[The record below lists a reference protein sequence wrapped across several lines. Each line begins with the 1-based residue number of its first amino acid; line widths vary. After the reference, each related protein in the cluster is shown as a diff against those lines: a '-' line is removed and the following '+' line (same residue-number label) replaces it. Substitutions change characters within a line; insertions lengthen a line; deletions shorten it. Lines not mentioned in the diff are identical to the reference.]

1 MARGLWKGIL
11 KCLIPLCYFSVIHPE
26 SFGRS
31 LLTVGFKSCVACLV
45 AVLQAQTVA
54 HFEIFEDSAAGMPNS
69 GHSSTIDAP
78 SLLELLADQTLAGS
92 AQSLAYLNDIPTLS
106 LQDLIREPSVLAS
119 EAALLTT
126 ELTSLCH
133 REYPTFLHV
142 HSTANTL
149 AASFDSLSSSL
160 SSLLSILPDLD
171 TSCRDFTLTARPI
184 LAERSKAALVLENHD
199 KLMDILEIP
208 QLIDTCVRNGAYQDA
223 SDLASHTTNLVK
235 RFPDVSIIRN
245 VEEEVKHSIRTMMA
259 QLLTVLREPVKLPAL
274 HTAVKFLRKMGPW
287 TEEEL
292 AVIFIASRNA
302 HLDSTFTTIER
313 DLADPSRYI
322 RKYVDAFRE
331 NVHDVFN
338 QYSTIFL
345 DSSTSSQDPRNLRQF
360 LFLFAQDKI
369 DTLLRRLDTYL
380 PQVEDATSLTSIL
393 TQLTYCSQ
401 SFGRIGL
408 DFRSLLTTPF
418 SNAVLTS
425 SRSEF
430 DTAATRL
437 QMSISEAGRTNKA
450 PSSWL
455 LSGSSASIPPFP
467 NRIDPNGPIHTP
479 PPILASFPPL
489 AIYLNALLAAFNTIR
504 LLPPSHLLGELSA
517 TLSTSLAVSLEA
529 LLFYSMNVTSSSASP
544 LLRRSFDGDDT
555 KEKQDKEKKVVL
567 VTGGAMVKV
576 LIPFVQRA
584 LIEGI
589 YGVPMKGVTQME
601 DEKLGRLIS
610 NWETW
615 LKENG
620 GPQINGAGGTNGTV
634 IP

>member
-1 MARGLWKGIL
+1 M
-11 KCLIPLCYFSVIHPE
+11 
-26 SFGRS
+26 FGRNFFQ
-31 LLTVGFKSCVACLV
+31 T
-45 AVLQAQTVA
+45 QTVA
-54 HFEIFEDSAAGMPNS
+54 HFELLEDSAARMPNS
-69 GHSSTIDAP
+69 VQTNDTGAP
-78 SLLELLADQTLAGS
+78 SLLELFTEAALAGS

-106 LQDLIREPSVLAS
+106 LQDLVREPSVLAS

-142 HSTANTL
+142 HSTAKTL
-149 AASFDSLSSSL
+149 VASFDSLSSSI
-160 SSLLSILPDLD
+160 SSFLSILPDLD
-171 TSCRDFTLTARPI
+171 ASCHTFTLTARPI
-184 LAERSKAALVLENHD
+184 LAERTKAALVLENHD

-235 RFPDVSIIRN
+235 RFPDVSIIRS
-245 VEEEVKHSIRTMMA
+245 VEEEVKHAIRTMMA

-292 AVIFIASRNA
+292 AVIFLASRNG
-302 HLDSTFTTIER
+302 HLDSTFATIER

-331 NVHDVFN
+331 NVHDVIN

-345 DSSTSSQDPRNLRQF
+345 DSSASSQDPRKLRQF

-369 DTLLRRLDTYL
+369 DMLLHRLDTYL
-380 PQVEDATSLTSIL
+380 PQVEDATSLTSLL

-401 SFGRIGL
+401 SFSRVGL
-408 DFRSLLTTPF
+408 DFRSLLIAPF

-425 SRSEF
+425 SRNAF
-430 DTAATRL
+430 DSAAARL
-437 QMSISEAGRTNKA
+437 QTLISEADRTNKV

-455 LSGSSASIPPFP
+455 LSGSSASVPPFP
-467 NRIDPNGPIHTP
+467 NPIDPNGPIHVP
-479 PPILASFPPL
+479 PPILTSFPPL
-489 AIYLNALLAAFNTIR
+489 AVYLNALLSAFNTIR
-504 LLPPSHLLGELSA
+504 LLPPSHLLGDLLA
-517 TLSTSLAVSLEA
+517 ALSTSLAISLEA
-529 LLFYSMNVTSSSASP
+529 LLLYSMNVTSSQTSP

-555 KEKQDKEKKVVL
+555 NEKRDREKKVVL
-567 VTGGAMVKV
+567 VAGGAIVKV
-576 LIPFVQRA
+576 LVPFVQRA
-584 LIEGI
+584 LVEGI
-589 YGVPMKGVTQME
+589 YGVPIKEMDRME
-601 DEKLGRLIS
+601 DEKLARLLKD
-610 NWETW
+610 WEIW

-620 GPQINGAGGTNGTV
+620 EPQVNGTGSANGTA